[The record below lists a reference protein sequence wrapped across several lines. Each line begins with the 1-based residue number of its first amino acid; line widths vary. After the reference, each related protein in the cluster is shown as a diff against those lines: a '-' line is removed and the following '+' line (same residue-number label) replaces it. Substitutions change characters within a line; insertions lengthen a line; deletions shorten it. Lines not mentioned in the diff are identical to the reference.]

1 VKPFLRS
8 LGLVSIIAFS
18 IACSAAEGWEEGRGF
33 RSKPLA
39 SVPAHG
45 PGFTRL
51 EPLRLGIQFTNSLSD
66 ERSITN
72 RNLLSGSGVALADV
86 DGDGWCD
93 VYLCGLDSDNRLY
106 RNLGDWKFEDI
117 TGTNGLACPNADA
130 TGAAFADM
138 DGDGR
143 PDLLVNLLGG
153 GTRLF
158 LNRGSGRF
166 EDATE
171 AAGIRSS
178 TGATSLA
185 LADVDGDGDLDL
197 YVANF
202 RPTTI
207 LDRPTA
213 RFSTQN
219 VDGRPRIVALDG
231 RPVTEPDLRD
241 RFQIGPDGQVQENG
255 EPDVLWVNDGKACFT
270 AVPWTSGAF
279 LDEDG
284 RPLASAPGDWGLAA
298 RFHDVDRDG
307 DPDLYVCNDLWTPD
321 RLWINESRP
330 GQVRFRAVSRLSLR
344 NNPTF
349 SMGVDFGDLDADS
362 QEDFYAVDMLSRS
375 RRSRQ
380 TQLAAMAPEF
390 RPPGVFDDRVQMK
403 RNVLGMGR
411 ADGSFS
417 ETAQQAGIEA
427 SEWSWGPVFL
437 DVDLDGFEDILIGT
451 GQHRDFQDSDGA
463 ERVAEA
469 QRSGRTLSPARIQE
483 LVRSLPR
490 LVTPKILFRNRGDAT
505 FEEAGKAWGFGDA
518 SISQGMALADLDN
531 DGDADVVVNQ
541 LFDGPGIYR
550 NESSSSR
557 VAVQLRGPAGN
568 AAGIGARVVFTPGNT
583 SGKSVPVQ
591 SRQMIAGGRYLSG
604 DQPRRAFAAGGSGTG
619 RLDVFWPSGAHST
632 VSNAVPGRLYEV
644 FAADAPR
651 SSSTAGSAARSPLF
665 EDVSSRLG
673 HVAVEEPFDDFQR
686 QPLLPRRLS
695 LLGPGLTWT
704 DLNAD
709 GRDDL
714 VIGTGKGG
722 TVAAFFGKP
731 DGTFERQDRPPF
743 NKPAGRDLTTIL
755 PLAGVLIAGSSN
767 YEDGLT
773 NGGCLRI
780 LDPVRGASG
789 EAVLAP
795 PFSTGPLSAAD
806 LDGDGSLEFF
816 VGGRVIPGRYPEP
829 AASFVLSTGGGRMAL
844 RQRIDALGL
853 ASGSCFTD
861 LDGDGDP
868 DLVVAREWASP
879 AFLRNDAGRLVE
891 WKLPVWVAGQAVPE
905 SALHGWWNGVV
916 AGDFDADGRMD
927 LALSNWGRNTA
938 WQASP
943 AAPLRLLHG
952 DLGSG
957 VVDLFETRVDP
968 LDQREWPGR
977 ELPMLRMALPQLAER
992 FTSHAAYA
1000 DADAR
1005 MVLGDTFGRLGRVE
1019 VTLLDSVVLLN
1030 RGDHLEL
1037 RPLPAIAQR
1046 APAFG
1051 ICVADADGDGRED
1064 LFLAQNWSSSHPMQ
1078 QRNDAGR
1085 GLWLMGDGRG
1095 GFSPNDDSGVKVH
1108 GEGRSAAVTDFDGD
1122 GRVDLAVSQSAAAT
1136 TLWRNIGARPGLRVR
1151 LHGPAGNPSGVG
1163 VRIRLIYGDRLGPA
1177 REIHMGAGFKS
1188 VDGAVPVLGMDGR
1201 PDAVEVRWPG
1211 LDPRRIRLDPS
1222 VREVLATR

>member
-1 VKPFLRS
+1 MRFLRA
-8 LGLVSIIAFS
+8 LGLVFMAASTVVSF
-18 IACSAAEGWEEGRGF
+18 AAEGWEEGRGF
-33 RSKPLA
+33 RSMPLA
-39 SVPAHG
+39 PAPVHG

-51 EPLRLGIQFTNSLSD
+51 EPPRLGIQFTNSLSD

-93 VYLCGLDSDNRLY
+93 VYLCGLDSDNRLF
-106 RNLGDWKFEDI
+106 RNLGNWKFEDI

-130 TGAAFADM
+130 TGAAFADV

-143 PDLLVNLLGG
+143 PDLLVNVLGG

-158 LNRGSGRF
+158 LNRGGGRF
-166 EDATE
+166 EDTTDM
-171 AAGIRSS
+171 AGIRSS

-185 LADVDGDGDLDL
+185 LADVDADGDLDL

-255 EPDVLWVNDGKACFT
+255 EPDVLWLNDGKAHFT
-270 AVPWTSGAF
+270 SVPWTSGAF
-279 LDEDG
+279 VDEDG
-284 RPLASAPGDWGLAA
+284 RSLASAPGDWGLAA

-330 GQVRFRAVSRLSLR
+330 GQLRFRAVARLALR

-349 SMGVDFGDLDADS
+349 SMGVDFGDLDGDS
-362 QEDFYAVDMLSRS
+362 HEDFYAVDMFSRS

-380 TQLAAMAPEF
+380 TQLAAMAPDF
-390 RPPGVFDDRVQMK
+390 RPPGLFEDRVQMK
-403 RNVLGMGR
+403 RNVLEMGR

-417 ETAQQAGIEA
+417 ETAQQAGVEA

-505 FEEAGKAWGFGDA
+505 FEEVGQAWGFGDA
-518 SISQGMALADLDN
+518 SISQGTALADLDN
-531 DGDADVVVNQ
+531 DGDPDVVVNQ

-550 NESSSSR
+550 NESSAPR

-568 AAGIGARVVFTPGNT
+568 AAGIGARVVFTPAT
-583 SGKSVPVQ
+583 APGKAVPAQ
-591 SRQMIAGGRYLSG
+591 SRQLIGGGRYLAG
-604 DQPRRAFAAGGSGTG
+604 DQPRRSFAAGPGNSG
-619 RLDVFWPSGAHST
+619 RIEVFWPGGTISIL
-632 VSNAVPGRLYEV
+632 SNAVAGRLYEV
-644 FAADAPR
+644 FATETLPSVAPASGPSR
-651 SSSTAGSAARSPLF
+651 KPLF
-665 EDVSSRLG
+665 EEVSSRIA
-673 HVAVEEPFDDFQR
+673 HIAVEEPFDDFQR
-686 QPLLPRRLS
+686 QPFLPRRLS

-704 DLNAD
+704 DLNSD

-714 VIGTGKGG
+714 IIGTGKGG
-722 TVAAFFGKP
+722 TVAAFVGKP

-755 PLAGVLIAGSSN
+755 PIAGVLLAGSSN

-780 LDPVRGASG
+780 LDPIRGASG
-789 EAVLAP
+789 EAVLNP

-806 LDGDGSLEFF
+806 LDGDGSLELF

-829 AASFVLSTGGGRMAL
+829 AASFVLSTAGGRMAV
-844 RQRIDALGL
+844 RQRVDALGL
-853 ASGSCFTD
+853 ASGSCFSD

-868 DLVVAREWASP
+868 DLIVAREWASP
-879 AFLRNDAGRLVE
+879 AFLRNDGGRLVE
-891 WKLPVWVAGQAVPE
+891 WKLPVHAGGQPLPE

-916 AGDFDADGRMD
+916 AGDFDSDGRMD

-943 AAPLRLLHG
+943 AAPCRFLYG
-952 DLGSG
+952 DLGGGS
-957 VVDLFETRVDP
+957 VDLFETRVDP
-968 LDQREWPGR
+968 LDRREWPVR
-977 ELPMLRMALPQLAER
+977 ELPMLRMVLPQLAER

-1000 DADAR
+1000 DADASS
-1005 MVLGDTFGRLGRVE
+1005 VLGDAMGRLARVE
-1019 VTLLDSVVLLN
+1019 ATMLDSVVLLN
-1030 RGDHLEL
+1030 RGDHLDL
-1037 RPLPAIAQR
+1037 RPLPALAQR

-1085 GLWLMGDGRG
+1085 GLWLLGDGQG
-1095 GFSPNDDSGVKVH
+1095 GFLPNDDSGVKIH
-1108 GEGRSAAVTDFDGD
+1108 GEGRSAAVADFDGD

-1151 LHGPAGNPSGVG
+1151 LRGSAGNPSGVG
-1163 VRIRLIYGDRLGPA
+1163 ARLQLAYGNRLGPA
-1177 REIHMGAGFKS
+1177 REIHLGAGFNS
-1188 VDGAVPVLGMDGR
+1188 VDGPVPVLGMEGR
-1201 PDAVEVRWPG
+1201 PDALEVRWPG
-1211 LDPRRIRLDPS
+1211 LEPRRIRLENDF
-1222 VREVLATR
+1222 REVDVVR